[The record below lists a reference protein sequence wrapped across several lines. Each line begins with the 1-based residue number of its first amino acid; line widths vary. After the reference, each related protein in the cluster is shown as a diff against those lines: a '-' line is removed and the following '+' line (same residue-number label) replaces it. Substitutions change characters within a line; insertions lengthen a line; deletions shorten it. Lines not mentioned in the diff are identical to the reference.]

1 MNASGIMPL
10 DPAWPPARR
19 PTALIMGNG
28 PSIDRL
34 DPALFEH
41 FETYGTNHIYKKFP
55 TWGRAVDNV
64 VITDSNR
71 LEEIGAA
78 YRDFPGNLFVGDQR
92 YIAPP
97 VTRLKR
103 LLGRDFH
110 PLRQLTKQ
118 SLPVNFLTERIRWS
132 KYLFAT
138 VFDKTRFSFSSEKG
152 LNFGPSVVI
161 SAIQIAVMRGATR
174 VMLTGVDSKY
184 DNPKSYF
191 AGMSDSIKYVND
203 AFVRNPRLMME
214 PILVLLQIYLESM
227 KLELIDCT
235 PDGGL
240 YFIRKGSLASIPT
253 EDVTARTTNH

>member
-71 LEEIGAA
+71 LQEIGAA

-161 SAIQIAVMRGATR
+161 SAIQIAVMRGSRT
-174 VMLTGVDSKY
+174 VLLTGVDSNY
-184 DNPKSYF
+184 STSTSYF
-191 AGMSDSIKYVND
+191 AEMKNSVQYVND
-203 AFVRNPRLMME
+203 AFISNPRLHME
-214 PILVLLQIYLESM
+214 PQLVALQVCFEGMGTRLV
-227 KLELIDCT
+227 DCT
-235 PDGGL
+235 PDGRL
-240 YFIRKGSLASIPT
+240 RFIEKASLPEFIFG
-253 EDVTARTTNH
+253 